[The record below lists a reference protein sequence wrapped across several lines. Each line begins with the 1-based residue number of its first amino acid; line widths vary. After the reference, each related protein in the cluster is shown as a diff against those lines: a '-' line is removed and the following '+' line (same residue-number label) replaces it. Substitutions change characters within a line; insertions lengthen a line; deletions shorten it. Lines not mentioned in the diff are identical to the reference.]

1 MYASSVRRV
10 QIYLEEAVDDAL
22 AVEAA
27 RRGTSKAAL
36 IRECLQGRVEPV
48 AADAESD
55 ELVGWI
61 EQELPDAGTI
71 DEIVYGR

>member
-1 MYASSVRRV
+1 MYAGVVRRV
-10 QIYLEEAVDDAL
+10 QIYLEEGVDDAL

-36 IRECLQGRVEPV
+36 IRECLRARIEPI
-48 AADAESD
+48 ATDEGPD